1 MVKSRIWRFLTIFLT
16 LYVIFLLYFFRTF
29 ISDTI
34 ESTKTPSAPANVEI
48 IEPRNEPNLMPKPIV
63 APKPIELPKSIVIR
77 SAEDN
82 SSNLEPVMTK
92 GVLGNYEPKNLVKQS
107 GPGEDGA
114 GVQLQGD
121 EEKKLGDKS
130 VAEYGFNEV
139 ASEKISLN
147 RRARDTR

>member
-1 MVKSRIWRFLTIFLT
+1 MIKGRMWRFLTIFLT
-16 LYVIFLLYFFRTF
+16 LYVIFLLYSLRTF
-29 ISDTI
+29 ISNTI
-34 ESTKTPSAPANVEI
+34 ESTTLPSLPAKIEI
-48 IEPRNEPNLMPKPIV
+48 IEPRNQPNLMPKPIV
-63 APKPIELPKSIVIR
+63 IR
-77 SAEDN
+77 SAEEN
-82 SSNLEPVMTK
+82 LSNLEPVMTK
-92 GVLGNYEPKNLVKQS
+92 DVLGNYEPKNINKAS

>member
-1 MVKSRIWRFLTIFLT
+1 MIKGRMWRFLTIFLT
-16 LYVIFLLYFFRTF
+16 LYVIFLLYSLRTF
-29 ISDTI
+29 LSNTI
-34 ESTKTPSAPANVEI
+34 ESTTLPSLPTKIEI
-48 IEPRNEPNLMPKPIV
+48 IEPKNQPNLMPKPIV
-63 APKPIELPKSIVIR
+63 IR
-77 SAEDN
+77 SAEEN
-82 SSNLEPVMTK
+82 LSNLEPFMTK
-92 GVLGNYEPKNLVKQS
+92 DVLGNYEPKNINKAS